1 MNKLSAEQRAR
12 DMLENMGIE
21 NAQTMTAG
29 ELVELA
35 NLIADSDFLKSR
47 KNSVGRCGT
56 CKHRN
61 EQGCCRSQKL
71 ADNNELSTLSLGAG
85 SDVLIYQFPEGGEF
99 IVGENFGCVHHEQK
113 RNTNDN

>member
-1 MNKLSAEQRAR
+1 MDKLSAEQRAR
-12 DMLENMGIE
+12 DMLKNMGIDS
-21 NAQTMTAG
+21 AQTMTAG

-56 CKHRN
+56 CKHRK
-61 EQGCCRSQKL
+61 ERGYCRSQKL
-71 ADNNELSTLSLGAG
+71 ADTHDLSPLSLGYG

-99 IVGENFGCVHHEQK
+99 MVGENFGCVHHEPK
-113 RNTNDN
+113 ASANDN